1 MKLQRIISATRMML
15 VAVLVPVIGGTSFAA
30 ETHVV
35 SPTEMRQ
42 AAVSATQTRQQ
53 NVEAVNSFLSSPK
66 AQQVIESSAMNMTQ
80 VKAAVAAL
88 DDQDLAKLAAQ
99 SAQAQNDFAAGRISD
114 RDLLWI
120 VVGIAVLVLI
130 IIAVR

>member
-1 MKLQRIISATRMML
+1 M
-15 VAVLVPVIGGTSFAA
+15 AVLVPVIGGTSFAA